1 MSSTDLDAL
10 KRAEEQKRE
19 SHWDPAERW
28 RVLQETITWAESQ
41 ATVRRNT
48 PQRCLEL
55 QAAKLGRSGP

>member
-1 MSSTDLDAL
+1 MSNTDLDDL

-19 SHWDPAERW
+19 AHWVPVERW
-28 RVLQETITWAESQ
+28 RVLRDTITWAESQ

-55 QAAKLGRSGP
+55 QAAKLRAGVS

>member
-19 SHWDPAERW
+19 AHWDPAERW

-55 QAAKLGRSGP
+55 QAAKLGGKGS